1 MDKTARM
8 RELIPVLREASRA
21 YYQESREIMTNEQYD
36 RLYDELVRLEKET
49 GTVLA
54 GSPTAFVGY
63 EVVSALPRE
72 AHETPALSLD
82 KTKDVAALADFL
94 GDHEGL
100 LSWKLDG
107 LTIVLTYEGG
117 VLQKAVTRGNGEIG
131 EVVTGNARTFVN
143 LPARIPYTGKLILR
157 GEAVIR
163 YSDFERLNAELDDE
177 DAKYKNPRNLC
188 SGSVRQLDASVTA
201 ARSVNLV
208 AFALIDAPGVDFED
222 SMEKQL
228 EFLDAQGFETVE
240 RIRVNRETAADAVK
254 QFSERILHYDIPSD
268 GLVLTLD
275 ELSYGA
281 SLGRTA
287 KFPRNAIAFKWQDE
301 MAETTLRNIEWSASR
316 TGLINPVAVFDP
328 VELEGTSVSRAS
340 VHNIS
345 IVEELALGIGDTVR
359 VYKANMIIPQIAENL
374 TKSGT
379 APVPD
384 TCPVCGAPTEVHENN
399 GVKTLHCTNPDCPA
413 RQIKRFDLFA
423 SRNALKI
430 DGLSESTMEKLIDRG
445 FIRTLPDLFRLQ
457 RHKAEITEMEGFGEK
472 SFENL
477 TAAVDRA
484 RNTTLTRLIT
494 GLGIPEIGTAGAR
507 LLARRF
513 KTIGALRSSSLE
525 DLTAIDGI
533 GEKMAVGIR
542 AFFTDDKKME
552 ELDALLTELTVEEEQ
567 AEETVSSAIAGKT
580 FVITG
585 AVHHFEN
592 RDALKAF
599 IEERGGHAAGSVS
612 KNTDYLINNDVNS
625 TSSKNKKARELGI
638 PILSE
643 EDFLKIAEDTSGDA

>member
-1 MDKTARM
+1 MMDKKKRM
-8 RELIPVLREASRA
+8 MELIPLLRKASRA

-36 RLYDELVRLEKET
+36 RLYDELAALEKET

-63 EVVSALPRE
+63 EVVSSLPRE

-82 KTKDVAALADFL
+82 KTKDPAALAEFL
-94 GDHEGL
+94 GEHEGL

-107 LTIVLTYEGG
+107 LTIVLTYEDGE
-117 VLQKAVTRGNGEIG
+117 LKKAVTRGNGEIG

-163 YSDFERLNAELDDE
+163 YSDFERLNAELEDE

-188 SGSVRQLDASVTA
+188 SGSVRQLDSAVTA

-208 AFALIDAPGVDFED
+208 AFSLIEAPGVDFRD

-228 EFLDAQGFETVE
+228 DFLDAQGFETVE
-240 RIRVNRETAADAVK
+240 RMRVNSENVADAVK
-254 QFSERILHYDIPSD
+254 QFSEKILKYDIPSD

-301 MAETTLRNIEWSASR
+301 MAETVLRKIEWSASR
-316 TGLINPVAVFDP
+316 TGLINPVAIFDP
-328 VELEGTSVSRAS
+328 VELEGTTVSRAS

-345 IVEELALGIGDTVR
+345 IVEELQLGIGDTVR

-374 TKSGT
+374 TKSGG
-379 APVPD
+379 AEVPAV
-384 TCPVCGAPTEVHENN
+384 CPVCGKETVIHENN
-399 GVKTLHCTNPDCPA
+399 GVRTLHCENPDCA
-413 RQIKRFDLFA
+413 AKQIKRFDLLA

-445 FIRTLPDLFRLQ
+445 FIRTLPELFRLS
-457 RHKAEITEMEGFGEK
+457 RYKDEIVEMEGFGEK
-472 SFENL
+472 SYENL
-477 TAAVDRA
+477 IASIDRA
-484 RNTTLTRLIT
+484 RNTTLTRLLT

-507 LLARRF
+507 LLARKFR
-513 KTIGALRSSSLE
+513 TIDALRSASLE
-525 DLTAIDGI
+525 KLTAIDGI
-533 GEKMAVGIR
+533 GEKMALGIR
-542 AFFTDDKKME
+542 EFFTDETRMQ
-552 ELDALLTELTVEEEQ
+552 ELSDLLTELTVEEEQ
-567 AEETVSSAIAGKT
+567 TETLSSSISGKT

-592 RDALKAF
+592 RDALKAY

-625 TSSKNKKARELGI
+625 TSSKNKKARELGV

-643 EDFLKIAEDTSGDA
+643 EDFLELAAQK